1 MLFLKGPLVCGWR
14 LLIYVSNGATPI
26 CRNFV
31 PFTVQTVGFS
41 VGLVTLITN
50 SSFHR
55 KDFIKYF
62 LLFYLLPTQES
73 NSVQVLK
80 IAYLKWFSNL
90 SFRPPL
96 NHQYFWQVK
105 LAFSRKKGHLKN
117 MGEKTCLKQLLW
129 QH

>member
-80 IAYLKWFSNL
+80 IAYLK
-90 SFRPPL
+90 
-96 NHQYFWQVK
+96 
-105 LAFSRKKGHLKN
+105 
-117 MGEKTCLKQLLW
+117 
-129 QH
+129 